1 MIVVSVDPRT
11 GKVAFIS
18 LPRDMSGIPLPRD
31 WPAYRAYGGKY
42 NEQDQHALHD
52 RPSVAAC
59 SPAVT
64 ASAATRPS
72 WARSASSTD

>member
-42 NEQDQHALHD
+42 TDKINTLYT
-52 RPSVAAC
+52 AA
-59 SPAVT
+59 
-64 ASAATRPS
+64 R
-72 WARSASSTD
+72 ASSPVPRQ